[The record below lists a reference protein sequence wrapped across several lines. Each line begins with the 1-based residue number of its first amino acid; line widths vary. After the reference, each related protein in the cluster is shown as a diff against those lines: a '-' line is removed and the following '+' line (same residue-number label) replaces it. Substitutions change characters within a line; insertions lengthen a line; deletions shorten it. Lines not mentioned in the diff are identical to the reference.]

1 MLAIIPKIQLLK
13 ATKIIL
19 LLNQN
24 LHFSYFLSKKEKKVF
39 SFFIT
44 INNING
50 NLITSND
57 FGFSQV
63 FAVQKIISFF
73 LSAHVASAIPFIGD
87 NISIES
93 ANVKININDIC
104 NLIGVSS
111 ERFN

>member
-1 MLAIIPKIQLLK
+1 M
-13 ATKIIL
+13 
-19 LLNQN
+19 
-24 LHFSYFLSKKEKKVF
+24 F

-87 NISIES
+87 DISIES
-93 ANVKININDIC
+93 ANVKININDVC
-104 NLIGVSS
+104 NLIGVSR
-111 ERFN
+111 ERYN